1 MTSTPAE
8 KISPAVL
15 GVMPEPPAE
24 FSPLA
29 MTKSS
34 ACCSRNLGRRVLT
47 ALRPGCPTMSP
58 MKSSF
63 TGKFYRIGNEKQ
75 TTNGHESYQFPETF
89 GTFSSVGRDAR
100 LARPAKVP
108 PPTPVAPARRSYLL

>member
-1 MTSTPAE
+1 MTSFWSHKWSPVVMTSTPAE

-34 ACCSRNLGRRVLT
+34 ACCCRSLGKEFRHR
-47 ALRPGCPTMSP
+47 
-58 MKSSF
+58 
-63 TGKFYRIGNEKQ
+63 
-75 TTNGHESYQFPETF
+75 
-89 GTFSSVGRDAR
+89 
-100 LARPAKVP
+100 
-108 PPTPVAPARRSYLL
+108 APARLSHDVADEEQFHGTILTAKYAKYTKESDPE

>member
-1 MTSTPAE
+1 MTSFWSHRWSPLVMTSTPAE

-34 ACCSRNLGRRVLT
+34 ACCF
-47 ALRPGCPTMSP
+47 A
-58 MKSSF
+58 
-63 TGKFYRIGNEKQ
+63 E
-75 TTNGHESYQFPETF
+75 F
-89 GTFSSVGRDAR
+89 GQEFLDR
-100 LARPAKVP
+100 
-108 PPTPVAPARRSYLL
+108 APAGLAHDVADEEQFHGPNLTTKTHEKNNP

>member
-1 MTSTPAE
+1 MTSFWSHKWSPLVMTSTPAE

-34 ACCSRNLGRRVLT
+34 ACCSRNLGSSSLT
-47 ALRPGCPTMSP
+47 ALRPGWPTMSP

-63 TGKFYRIGNEKQ
+63 TERILPDLEWK
-75 TTNGHESYQFPETF
+75 TNCEGHELPSP
-89 GTFSSVGRDAR
+89 
-100 LARPAKVP
+100 
-108 PPTPVAPARRSYLL
+108 